1 MRPSPSPAP
10 RRRCTA
16 SRNDGRACRAWA
28 VRGSQPPRCAVHAGR
43 GGGHADP
50 GGCDLALVVVEP
62 AGGQAVEQWSDRGR
76 LGLWAPPRDL
86 TRIEQV
92 IADLAERQA
101 MLTEYIA
108 AQVAEGADIGD
119 VARLFALH
127 GQNASRLGRLLRDQ
141 QALSGDSADGLL
153 DAIGTALDELSAE
166 LGIKL

>member
-16 SRNDGRACRAWA
+16 IRNDGGSCRAWA
-28 VRGSQPPRCAVHAGR
+28 VRGSQPPRCAAHAGQ
-43 GGGHADP
+43 GGEAQ
-50 GGCDLALVVVEP
+50 CVALAP
-62 AGGQAVEQWSDRGR
+62 AGRQAGEPWTDRI
-76 LGLWAPPRDL
+76 LPDLWAPPRDL
-86 TRIEQV
+86 TQIEEV

-108 AQVAEGADIGD
+108 AQVVGGADIGD

-141 QALSGDSADGLL
+141 QALSGDSADVLL
-153 DAIGTALDELSAE
+153 EAIGHALDELSAE
-166 LGIKL
+166 LGIQL

>member
-1 MRPSPSPAP
+1 
-10 RRRCTA
+10 
-16 SRNDGRACRAWA
+16 
-28 VRGSQPPRCAVHAGR
+28 VRGSQPPRCAAHAGR
-43 GGGHADP
+43 GAAE
-50 GGCDLALVVVEP
+50 LALAP
-62 AGGQAVEQWSDRGR
+62 WPGQGR
-76 LGLWAPPRDL
+76 LELWTPPRDL
-86 TRIEQV
+86 TRIDQV

-141 QALSGDSADGLL
+141 QALSGDSADELL
-153 DAIGTALDELSAE
+153 DAIGQALDELSAE